1 MTPLRIDSFGAVAD
15 GQTDNTAIIN
25 GLLLAAKSQKQPVF
39 IPEGDWAHTGPLT
52 VDGVEMYGEGDKSIL
67 RALTPAKAAVVLTGV
82 APRLHNMRLTGVV
95 PPTRLSNWEA
105 HRVSVHDAQDFLVED
120 LLVDTSAASSIYC
133 AKAVRGHISNNR
145 VIGMAVPGATYSTLR
160 ADTIHITDNSNNIL
174 IEDNRCVLGGDD
186 GIAVVSYQKHGGMVH
201 HITARRNKISDQL
214 GGRGMTVIGGADI
227 LYEHNTMDNNV
238 GAAGLLLAQENS
250 YSTYAPHRVIIRNN
264 TIRNCGNLTI
274 GHAGLHLSCNGWE
287 TGEDI
292 LIDHNLIT
300 QNDTRHGI
308 RVTGVWTGV
317 VLEQNIVVSPTP
329 YVLKTPDV
337 VVRAYVEGP
346 VGGVY

>member
-25 GLLLAAKSQKQPVF
+25 GLAVAAKAQKQPVY
-39 IPEGDWAHTGPLT
+39 IPEGDWAHAGPLT

-67 RALTPAKAAVVLTGV
+67 RALTPAKSAVVLTGV
-82 APRLHNMRLTGVV
+82 APKVHNMRLTGVV
-95 PPTRLSNWEA
+95 PPTRLANWEA

-133 AKAVRGHISNNR
+133 AKAVNGQILHNRIIS
-145 VIGMAVPGATYSTLR
+145 IPVPGQTYSTLR
-160 ADTIHITDNSNNIL
+160 ADAIHITDNSNNIV
-174 IEDNRCVLGGDD
+174 IASNTIIAPGDD
-186 GIAVVSYQKHGGMVH
+186 GIAVVSYQKHGGLVH
-201 HITARRNKISDQL
+201 HITARYNIIRDSK
-214 GGRGMTVIGGADI
+214 GGRCMSVIGGADI
-227 LYEHNTMDNNV
+227 LYEYNTMDNNV

-250 YSTYAPHRVIIRNN
+250 YSTYAPHRVIARNN
-264 TIRNCGNLTI
+264 TIRNCGNLAI
-274 GHAGLHLSCNGWE
+274 GHAGIHLSCNGWE
-287 TGEDI
+287 VGEDI
-292 LIDHNLIT
+292 LIDHNLVT

-308 RVTGVWTGV
+308 RITGVWTGI

-329 YVLKTPDV
+329 LVLKTPDV
-337 VVRAYVEGP
+337 VVRAYVSGP